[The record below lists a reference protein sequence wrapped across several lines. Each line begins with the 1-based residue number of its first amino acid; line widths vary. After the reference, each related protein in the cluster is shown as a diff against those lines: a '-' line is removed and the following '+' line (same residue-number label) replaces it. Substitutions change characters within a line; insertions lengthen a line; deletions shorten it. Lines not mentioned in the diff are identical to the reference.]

1 MPLTI
6 STMLPGITEPCS
18 SSPIKDCWLC
28 EAVTH
33 WNFCLRRF
41 CLELEEEEPGNLCLR
56 TLSKAWRYEIDL
68 FDDNGVSYNTIYVL
82 KRLSRQHRCIKR
94 LSLSHNVFDSLR
106 APPPIETVTASA
118 VECIEISGGAT
129 HYWNL
134 LLNAVGDVVTL
145 KSLRMEGVFLDSNLI
160 WMLADLFAANG
171 GCLQELAI
179 SASELLPDIPR
190 QLICAIDQCKA
201 LTVLS
206 LGGHLTLEATTALER
221 LLQPNKCIQK
231 LSLRDRGSN
240 DTYLRSPCG
249 GLSLRFSPTD
259 SPSLRDGE
267 CNQAFLSA
275 LCGGLSS
282 NFSPTELQYECANL
296 NFGELLKLLRFNRV
310 LKHLVLSGDKRK
322 QGIFGKHDGMS
333 LNTLLGHNT
342 GLCSLAVR
350 HCIWTLDAAEEV
362 ATGISLNG
370 SLERFDLSQCQLTF
384 DAVLTLCSG
393 LDTNDTLKLLVFHP
407 TEKFLY
413 PLAGLS
419 GKLVAAKWFARVVT
433 TWPEAYVPA
442 LIEALKVPALCP
454 TELHIRCSGSS
465 DRSFAKLCAALGSST
480 VKHLFVKFWHCD
492 FRPAIQ
498 LREALFANCSITT
511 LELQEDS
518 ISRDTCFVVAEALAR
533 NRTVT
538 EISLRINELNER
550 NVKYLSSVATGS
562 DALEKVSLN
571 CITTVPWFADH
582 LCGISFWLKRNGT
595 LTDFCIFEERNGIEF
610 FVAEIKECV
619 DKNRRQW
626 NCALKFVLDPCINK
640 GWAEA
645 FESLHKNPRFL
656 LRIAAASGM
665 SLEDASRMVKSAK
678 HFIARNYFLVTGVVS
693 RGVTCHPHKRT
704 QVDSLNSDC
713 WLAIGRYLDV
723 FDVLD
728 EGSVPVANWD
738 HYYGFTNV
746 SSS

>member
-6 STMLPGITEPCS
+6 SMMLPGITETCS
-18 SSPIKDCWLC
+18 SSPYKDCWLC

-33 WNFCLRRF
+33 WNFCLRCF

-56 TLSKAWRYEIDL
+56 TLSNAWRYEIDT

-94 LSLSHNVFDSLR
+94 LSLSHDVFASLR

-129 HYWNL
+129 YYWNL

-145 KSLRMEGVFLDSNLI
+145 KSLRIEGVVVDSNLI
-160 WMLADLFAANG
+160 SRLAELFAANR

-179 SASELLPDIPR
+179 SASELLPNIPR
-190 QLICAIDQCKA
+190 QLICAVNQCKA
-201 LTVLS
+201 LTALS
-206 LGGHLTLEATTALER
+206 IGGHLTLEATTALEQ
-221 LLQPNKCIQK
+221 LLQSNKCIQK
-231 LSLRDRGSN
+231 LSLRDRGS
-240 DTYLRSPCG
+240 S
-249 GLSLRFSPTD
+249 
-259 SPSLRDGE
+259 
-267 CNQAFLSA
+267 QAFLSA
-275 LCGGLSS
+275 LCSGLSL

-322 QGIFGKHDGMS
+322 PGMFRKHDGMS
-333 LNTLLGHNT
+333 LNTLLAHNT

-350 HCIWTLDAAEEV
+350 HCTWTLDAAEEV

-370 SLERFDLSQCQLTF
+370 SLERFDLSQCHLTF
-384 DAVLTLCSG
+384 NAVLTLCNG

-407 TEKFLY
+407 TEKFVH
-413 PLAGLS
+413 PPADLS
-419 GKLVAAKWFARVVT
+419 GKLVAAQWFARVVT

-442 LIEALKVPALCP
+442 LIKALKVPALCP
-454 TELHIRCSGSS
+454 TELHIGCSGYS
-465 DRSFAKLCAALGSST
+465 DRSFAQLCAALGSST
-480 VKHLFVKFWHCD
+480 VKHLFVKFCNCD
-492 FRPAIQ
+492 CRPAMR
-498 LREALFANCSITT
+498 LREALIANCSIKT
-511 LELQEDS
+511 LALQEDS
-518 ISRDTCFVVAEALAR
+518 ISRDTCFVVAGALSR

-538 EISLRINELNER
+538 EISLRISELNQR
-550 NVKYLSSVATGS
+550 NVKYLSSIATSS

-571 CITTVPWFADH
+571 CITTVPWFADY
-582 LCGISFWLKRNGT
+582 LRGISFWLKRNGT
-595 LTDFCIFEERNGIEF
+595 LTGFCIFEERNGIEF
-610 FVAEIKECV
+610 LVAEVKECV

-645 FESLHKNPRFL
+645 FESLHKKPRFL

-678 HFIARNYFLVTGVVS
+678 HFIARNYLLITGVVS
-693 RGVTCHPHKRT
+693 QGVTCHPHQRT

-723 FDVLD
+723 SDVLD
-728 EGSVPVANWD
+728 ESSVPVANSD